1 MSVDKKNKKIL
12 AQKCYTNYLHHHLEE
27 CLVEGLPV
35 LLAVLPEDELAEVR
49 VVDEAVDADL
59 VGHVDHLLLTRVQTQ
74 GLHSVQ
80 CILRGE

>member
-1 MSVDKKNKKIL
+1 MLHELDISR
-12 AQKCYTNYLHHHLEE
+12 TNLEE
-27 CLVEGLPV
+27 GLVEGLPV

-59 VGHVDHLLLTRVQTQ
+59 VGHVDHLLLPGVQTQ

-80 CILRGE
+80 SILCGE

>member
-1 MSVDKKNKKIL
+1 MSRIISADVDKWSGN
-12 AQKCYTNYLHHHLEE
+12 LEK
-27 CLVEGLPV
+27 CLVEDLLV

-59 VGHVDHLLLTRVQTQ
+59 VGHVDHLLLPGVQTQ

-80 CILRGE
+80 SILCGELYPE